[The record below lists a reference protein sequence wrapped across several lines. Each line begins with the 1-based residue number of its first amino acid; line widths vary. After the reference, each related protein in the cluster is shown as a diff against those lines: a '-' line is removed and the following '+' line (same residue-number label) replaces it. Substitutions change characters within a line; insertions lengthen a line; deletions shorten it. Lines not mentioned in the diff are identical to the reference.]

1 MVVRCGVE
9 KKEIH
14 WIAQQWV
21 FLNDDHVSLKESV
34 GLVARQEKQETNQ
47 L

>member
-21 FLNDDHVSLKESV
+21 FSNDDCVSLEESV
-34 GLVARQEKQETNQ
+34 SLVARQEKLEKIQ